1 LGIVNKQKYV
11 GIIDQYGNFIQDK
24 AKIKEVLDKI
34 KNTEFAD
41 INGNTLGKFNNDASL
56 PSNFKIA
63 LDDNLV
69 VHKDGQLAGIKR
81 GGDLQDQYGNSL
93 YQDKIVQIG
102 DKSYTIEDVGR
113 NINTQQGL
121 ANLATTPSRSAL
133 KGSRESAMQE
143 AQQIGADLASKQ
155 ASPKERVKEDQK
167 VALDIARK
175 ARDNKR
181 SQGR

>member
-1 LGIVNKQKYV
+1 MEWHTTTFLAPY
-11 GIIDQYGNFIQDK
+11 
-24 AKIKEVLDKI
+24 
-34 KNTEFAD
+34 
-41 INGNTLGKFNNDASL
+41 TLYLSSWQEMRQSL
-56 PSNFKIA
+56 KIA

-93 YQDKIVQIG
+93 YQDKVVQRG
-102 DKSYTIEDVGR
+102 DKSYIIEDAGR

-121 ANLATTPSRSAL
+121 ANLAKTPSRSAL
-133 KGSRESAMQE
+133 KGSRESAKQE
-143 AQQIGADLASKQ
+143 AQQIGADLARKQ
-155 ASPKERVKEDQK
+155 ASPKERAKEDQK

-175 ARDNKR
+175 ARANKR